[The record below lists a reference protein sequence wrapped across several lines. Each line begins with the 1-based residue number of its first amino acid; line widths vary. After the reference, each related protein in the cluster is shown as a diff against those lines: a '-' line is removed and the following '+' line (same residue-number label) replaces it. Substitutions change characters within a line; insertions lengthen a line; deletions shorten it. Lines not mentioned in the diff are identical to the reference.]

1 MGRERHLATIDANEG
16 VYIGEEGTPDEIIID
31 WGEFRL
37 TLVKGDANADLN
49 KRGAEWVNPEVTIY
63 AEALVEREGYRSYD
77 LGVSSSSTGSGPSR
91 RRCGFVRLYG

>member
-37 TLVKGDANADLN
+37 TLVKGNANAPD
-49 KRGAEWVNPEVTIY
+49 ATWENPQVTIF
-63 AEALVEREGYRSYD
+63 AEALVEREGYNSYD
-77 LGVSSSSTGSGPSR
+77 LGVSSSMLRGSGR
-91 RRCGFVRLYG
+91 GCGKVKLYGF